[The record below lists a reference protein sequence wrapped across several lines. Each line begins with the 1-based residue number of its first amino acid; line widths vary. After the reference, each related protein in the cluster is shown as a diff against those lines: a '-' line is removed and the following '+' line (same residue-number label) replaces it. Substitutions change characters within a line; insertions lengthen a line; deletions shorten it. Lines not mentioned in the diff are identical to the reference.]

1 MFSLRLIL
9 IYIDIVYS
17 KLMTEKCICNLNEIG
32 SWMRVTE
39 VNEYEMLGTCMRQY
53 LVKKKEKH

>member
-32 SWMRVTE
+32 SWMRVIE
-39 VNEYEMLGTCMRQY
+39 VNENEMLGTCMRQY
-53 LVKKKEKH
+53 LVKKK